1 MTSKKEYVCDV
12 TKINEQTMHYFYTFA
27 QFKP

>member
-1 MTSKKEYVCDV
+1 MTSKKEYVCHV
-12 TKINEQTMHYFYTFA
+12 TKISEQTMHYFYTFA